1 MSWAAPTF
9 TSEQTVL
16 KLSSSARSWLGV
28 ACQSAGKIGSFRS
41 RLPGKS
47 AIFKRLSR
55 LSHVYI
61 PNGDF
66 PASCVKICQITRG
79 WNEKKL

>member
-9 TSEQTVL
+9 TSPEQTVL

-28 ACQSAGKIGSFRS
+28 ACQTAGKIWSFRMAAWKI
-41 RLPGKS
+41 GHFQEVKS
-47 AIFKRLSR
+47 SII
-55 LSHVYI
+55 YQT
-61 PNGDF
+61 GDF
-66 PASCVKICQITRG
+66 PASCVKMCQITRG